1 MIDFYCISDVG
12 LHRTCNQDSYVTC
25 TNSDGDFL
33 ALVADGIG
41 GGRAGD
47 VASKETVNYIK
58 EHFASLSFNS
68 LCDAKEKINV
78 LLYDT
83 NKYVFDKSM
92 SSIDYFGMGTTLTG
106 ILITSFG
113 SLSINVGDSRTYG
126 IVDKKLF
133 RLTSD
138 HTYVNQMLEKGEIT
152 YKESLTHPKR
162 HYLTKAVGVF
172 DTVEFDIHKVKNM
185 DMYLLC
191 SDGLCGYLQDN
202 EIMNIIDSLEFDTLK
217 GKGDALIEKALKK
230 GGYDN
235 VTVVL
240 VSNENRK

>member
-1 MIDFYCISDVG
+1 MIEFYCISDVG
-12 LHRTCNQDSYVTC
+12 LHRACNQDSYVTC
-25 TNSDGDFL
+25 TNNNGDFL

-41 GGRAGD
+41 GGKAGD
-47 VASKETVNYIK
+47 VASKETVNYI
-58 EHFASLSFNS
+58 EQHFSSLSFDS
-68 LCDAKEKINV
+68 LCDVKDKMNV
-78 LLYDT
+78 LLNET
-83 NKYVFDKSM
+83 NKYVFDLSM
-92 SSIDYFGMGTTLTG
+92 SNIDYLGMGTTLTG

-172 DTVEFDIHKVKNM
+172 DVVEFDVHKVKNM

-202 EIMNIIDSLEFDTLK
+202 EIMNIVDSLEYDTLK
-217 GKGDALIEKALKK
+217 KKGDALIEKALKK

-240 VSNENRK
+240 VSNEDR

>member
-1 MIDFYCISDVG
+1 MIDFYCISNVG
-12 LHRTCNQDSYVTC
+12 LHRTCNQDSYITC
-25 TNSDGDFL
+25 TNNDGDFL

-41 GGRAGD
+41 GGKAGD
-47 VASKETVNYIK
+47 VASRETVNYIK
-58 EHFASLSFNS
+58 DHFHSLSFKS

-78 LLYDT
+78 LLNET
-83 NKYVFDKSM
+83 NKYVFDLSM
-92 SSIDYFGMGTTLTG
+92 SNVNYLGMGTTLTG
-106 ILITSFG
+106 ILITSYG

-172 DTVEFDIHKVKNM
+172 DNVEFDIHKVKNM

-191 SDGLCGYLQDN
+191 SDGLCGYLQDR
-202 EIMNIIDSLEFDTLK
+202 EIMNIIDSLEYGTLK
-217 GKGDALIEKALKK
+217 NKGDALIEKALKK

-240 VSNENRK
+240 INNENRK

>member
-1 MIDFYCISDVG
+1 MIDFYCVSDVG

-25 TNSDGDFL
+25 TNLNGDFL

-41 GGRAGD
+41 GGKAGD
-47 VASKETVNYIK
+47 VASQSLVAYINDNFK
-58 EHFASLSFNS
+58 DLCFVSLD
-68 LCDAKEKINV
+68 DAKDKIN
-78 LLYDT
+78 LLLKKA
-83 NKYVFDKSM
+83 NKYVFNLSL
-92 SSIDYFGMGTTLTG
+92 SNVDYMGMGTTLTG
-106 ILITSFG
+106 VLITSFG
-113 SLSINVGDSRTYG
+113 ALSLNAGDSRTYG

-138 HTYVNQMLEKGEIT
+138 HTYVNEMLEKGEIS

-172 DTVEFDIHKVKNM
+172 DFIEYDIHKVKDM

-202 EIMNIIDSLEFDTLK
+202 EIMNIIDSLEYDTLK
-217 GKGDALIEKALKK
+217 KKGDALIAKALKK

-240 VSNENRK
+240 LRNENR